1 MGKFKV
7 ISGSWHGQVGEYVRD
22 EFIPNVTRFEEDA
35 EKVKH
40 EIPVSEGRHIVVLRM
55 AGSRLVE
62 FDHSQ
67 IEATSE
73 FVNGAEVPFADG
85 PASFSAAELAARK
98 AGGYDNRPA
107 PFAAPSP
114 APLTDANGATIT
126 SAD

>member
-1 MGKFKV
+1 MEKFKV

-22 EFIPNVTRFEEDA
+22 EVTPNVTRFEEDA

-67 IEATSE
+67 IEAISE
-73 FVNGAEVPFADG
+73 PANGASVPFTDS

-98 AGGYDNRPA
+98 AGG
-107 PFAAPSP
+107 
-114 APLTDANGATIT
+114 
-126 SAD
+126 

>member
-1 MGKFKV
+1 MEKFKV

-22 EFIPNVTRFEEDA
+22 EVTPNVTRFEEDA

-40 EIPVSEGRHIVVLRM
+40 EISVSEHRHIVVLRM
-55 AGSRLVE
+55 EGDRLVE

-73 FVNGAEVPFADG
+73 SDQSQIEANSEFVNGA
-85 PASFSAAELAARK
+85 
-98 AGGYDNRPA
+98 
-107 PFAAPSP
+107 
-114 APLTDANGATIT
+114 ANFFK